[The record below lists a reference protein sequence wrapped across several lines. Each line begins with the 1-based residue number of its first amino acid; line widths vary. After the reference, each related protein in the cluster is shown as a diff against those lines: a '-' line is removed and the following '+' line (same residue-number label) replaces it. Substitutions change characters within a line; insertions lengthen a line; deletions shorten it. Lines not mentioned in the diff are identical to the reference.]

1 MSKKERK
8 THKGTGFHLDLLLIC
23 FMELGCAFTGGPW
36 LCAATVR
43 CVSHLCALTVMSSRV
58 APGET
63 PQVFPTKFDIHHQ
76 ILPIY
81 SIACTHTYLSD
92 AIAEVTALELLSKL
106 ADGQT

>member
-1 MSKKERK
+1 MPMNFPSVSRLIMSKKERK

-23 FMELGCAFTGGPW
+23 FMELGCAFVGGPW

-63 PQVFPTKFDIHHQ
+63 PQVYPSNLYNDNDNNNMA
-76 ILPIY
+76 ILHLNLNRI
-81 SIACTHTYLSD
+81 IT
-92 AIAEVTALELLSKL
+92 
-106 ADGQT
+106 